1 MIPNG
6 VQSTDRNIV
15 ATEWET
21 LASAKVL
28 VPELGG
34 GAWNL
39 DTWAAAAAV
48 FVEDLG

>member
-1 MIPNG
+1 M
-6 VQSTDRNIV
+6 
-15 ATEWET
+15 
-21 LASAKVL
+21 ASAEVL

-48 FVEDLG
+48 FVENFG